1 MDFFK
6 KAKQYASM
14 TKESEDCIFASAK
27 DVSRLGRNIGEL
39 GLQIKEFSAAMLAHQ
54 AKVRRMPLGS
64 GDGEGAW

>member
-1 MDFFK
+1 MPFFK
-6 KAKQYASM
+6 KAKLYAGM

-27 DVSRLGRNIGEL
+27 DVSRMGRNVGEL